1 MIDAHNH
8 LYSFKEFAE
17 IPVIM
22 ARARQAGVDR
32 MLCNAACENDWE
44 EIAALVEAYPG
55 EVVGAFGIHPWY
67 VKEVSIGW
75 EERLASRLERYPEA
89 IIGETGLDF
98 YHDSGSA
105 EVQEAFFREH
115 LRLGGLLRRP
125 VTVHCVRSWEGLL
138 GVLKKIPK
146 KELPPAMHFHAYNGG
161 CELLEKLVELG
172 GWFSF
177 AGTVLYEK
185 NQRGRDALEALWGM
199 QPDRLLLEK
208 DAPDLA
214 ATEPYRTGIL
224 KDESGKARSEPAD
237 LRLILG
243 GVSALLGVPEKELEE
258 LIGSNLERFLKTS
271 HG

>member
-8 LYSFKEFAE
+8 LYSFKEFEE

-22 ARARQAGVDR
+22 ARAREAGVGR

-44 EIAALVEAYPG
+44 EIGALTGAYPG

-67 VKEVSIGW
+67 VKEVLGGW

-89 IIGETGLDF
+89 IIGESGLDF
-98 YHDSGSA
+98 YHDPRSS
-105 EVQEAFFREH
+105 EIQKAFLREH
-115 LRLGGLLRRP
+115 LRLGGLLKRP

-138 GVLKKIPK
+138 GLFKKIPK
-146 KELPPAMHFHAYNGG
+146 EELPPAMLFHAYNGG
-161 CELLEKLVELG
+161 SELLEKLVELG

-185 NQRGRDALEALWGM
+185 NRRGREALQALWGLR
-199 QPDRLLLEK
+199 PDRLLLET

-214 ATEPYRTGIL
+214 GPEPYRTGIL

-258 LIGSNLERFLKTS
+258 VIGSNLEKFLKE
-271 HG
+271 GRG

>member
-22 ARARQAGVDR
+22 ARARQAGVKR
-32 MLCNAACENDWE
+32 MLCNAACEDDWE
-44 EIAALVEAYPG
+44 ETGALAEAYPG

-67 VKEVSIGW
+67 VKEVLGGW
-75 EERLASRLERYPEA
+75 EERLASRLERSPEA

-98 YHDSGSA
+98 YHDPGSA
-105 EVQEAFFREH
+105 ELQEAFLREH

-138 GVLKKIPK
+138 GVFKRIPK
-146 KELPPAMHFHAYNGG
+146 KELLSAMLFHAYNGG
-161 CELLEKLVELG
+161 SELLEKLAEMG

-177 AGTVLYEK
+177 AGTVLYDK
-185 NQRGRDALEALWGM
+185 NRRGRGALQALWGM
-199 QPDRLLLEK
+199 RPDRLLLET

-214 ATEPYRTGIL
+214 APEPYRTGIL
-224 KDESGKARSEPAD
+224 KDESGRARSEPAD

-243 GVSALLGVPEKELEE
+243 GVSALLGVPKRELEE
-258 LIGSNLERFLKTS
+258 SVESNLERFLKTG
-271 HG
+271 HE

>member
-8 LYSFKEFAE
+8 LYSFKEFEE

-22 ARARQAGVDR
+22 ARARQAGVER
-32 MLCNAACENDWE
+32 MLCNAACEKDWE
-44 EIAALVEAYPG
+44 EIGALTEAYPG

-67 VKEVSIGW
+67 VKEAPGGW

-89 IIGETGLDF
+89 IIGESGLDF
-98 YHDSGSA
+98 YHDPVSSDI
-105 EVQEAFFREH
+105 QEAFLHGH
-115 LRLGGLLRRP
+115 LRLGGLLKRP
-125 VTVHCVRSWEGLL
+125 VTLHCVRSWEGLL
-138 GVLKKIPK
+138 GAFKKIPK
-146 KELPPAMHFHAYNGG
+146 KELPPAMLFHAYNGG
-161 CELLEKLVELG
+161 NELLEKLVEPG

-185 NQRGRDALEALWGM
+185 NRRGREALQALWGLR
-199 QPDRLLLEK
+199 PDRLLLET

-214 ATEPYRTGIL
+214 APEPYRTGIL

-243 GVSALLGVPEKELEE
+243 GVSALLGVSEKELEE
-258 LIGSNLERFLKTS
+258 VIGSNLESFLKA
-271 HG
+271 GRE